1 MLAQSHF
8 LKMEVKFT
16 SRSAA
21 AAAAVSSNEQRGRD
35 TVPTAKGSALSLR
48 PSLLPPV
55 SPCMRDVILG
65 RRREILLLLR
75 HRREPRLVE
84 GLKEEE
90 GSDGEKTK
98 RGREQL
104 FRRGIITPLMTEGGS
119 KSKREAEGGKL
130 GKFSPVF
137 RERSLRQIGV
147 PWRGLQRVAHFPP
160 VRPQIARR

>member
-1 MLAQSHF
+1 MLAVLAQSHF

-48 PSLLPPV
+48 PSLLPSV

-98 RGREQL
+98 RGRE
-104 FRRGIITPLMTEGGS
+104 GWTP
-119 KSKREAEGGKL
+119 
-130 GKFSPVF
+130 
-137 RERSLRQIGV
+137 
-147 PWRGLQRVAHFPP
+147 
-160 VRPQIARR
+160 

>member
-1 MLAQSHF
+1 MLAVLAQSHF

-65 RRREILLLLR
+65 RRREILLLLLR

-98 RGREQL
+98 RGRE
-104 FRRGIITPLMTEGGS
+104 GGRDTM
-119 KSKREAEGGKL
+119 K
-130 GKFSPVF
+130 PY
-137 RERSLRQIGV
+137 
-147 PWRGLQRVAHFPP
+147 
-160 VRPQIARR
+160 